1 MWSTWLDP
9 NFLWVLSGSVLLG
22 TSSGAIGAFAVL
34 RKRSLLGDVLAHAAL
49 PGVCLAFML
58 TGAKELFPLLVG
70 AALTGY
76 LGVKC
81 IDAITRWSRIKED
94 TALGIVLTVFFGIGV
109 MLLTAIQHSGA
120 GNQAGLDTFL
130 FGQAASLVGRDVVVI
145 AVAATM
151 LLLAVALFF
160 KEFKLLCFDRGFG
173 EGLGFPMRQIDNLLM
188 ALIVMAVILG
198 LQAVGVVLMAAML
211 ITPAVAAR
219 YWTERLDVMVLL
231 SALFGGLSGMAG
243 AVVSALGPRLPTG
256 PLIVLAATGIF
267 LISLVAAPRR
277 GLVAKTLRY
286 VGTRRKVA
294 RENLLRDVYEQH
306 ELSFDGRG
314 VASDALQGIELDRVI
329 GESSS
334 PGRRSRLRVAQALA
348 KEGLLRL
355 ELTGETW
362 ICSLTPR
369 GLQAAWDVVRRHRLW
384 ELYLTHKADLKADHV
399 DRDADDIEHFLT
411 PDLVARLERLLEEH
425 HQGPRIWPS
434 VHPLDELRR

>member
-286 VGTRRKVA
+286 LGTRRKVGSGKPTA
-294 RENLLRDVYEQH
+294 RCL
-306 ELSFDGRG
+306 
-314 VASDALQGIELDRVI
+314 
-329 GESSS
+329 
-334 PGRRSRLRVAQALA
+334 
-348 KEGLLRL
+348 
-355 ELTGETW
+355 
-362 ICSLTPR
+362 
-369 GLQAAWDVVRRHRLW
+369 
-384 ELYLTHKADLKADHV
+384 
-399 DRDADDIEHFLT
+399 
-411 PDLVARLERLLEEH
+411 
-425 HQGPRIWPS
+425 
-434 VHPLDELRR
+434 